1 MSKKVYIKVVNFMNK
16 FYGFCD
22 RMWFNNN
29 IFVVK
34 YNVLFIVGNV
44 RLYLFFLG

>member
-1 MSKKVYIKVVNFMNK
+1 MSKRVYIKVVNLRNK
-16 FYGFCD
+16 CYGFCD
-22 RMWFNNN
+22 RMWFIDI

-34 YNVLFIVGNV
+34 YNILFIIGNE